1 MSGTPAPV
9 SAWAPAWSAPA
20 PPAEPSRRSIALTSV
35 TIPVDS
41 IKASQI
47 AASKTPEAGH
57 VDFLLIIGCGA
68 QQHAT
73 EIVSTDPTLAL
84 GFYCRDGDDLDSLFA
99 SVKALAEANATAPVL
114 DVRSATEAKAFDA
127 RASSPS
133 TARGRALKDDEF
145 HDWEFL

>member
-1 MSGTPAPV
+1 MQPAN
-9 SAWAPAWSAPA
+9 SF
-20 PPAEPSRRSIALTSV
+20 AEA
-35 TIPVDS
+35 
-41 IKASQI
+41 
-47 AASKTPEAGH
+47 
-57 VDFLLIIGCGA
+57 VDFDSYYCPTPLQMRGELL
-68 QQHAT
+68 
-73 EIVSTDPTLAL
+73 DPTLAL

-114 DVRSATEAKAFDA
+114 EVRSATEAKAFDA